1 MFDSFDSSE
10 GLLILSGSGAGGRAQ
25 VTAKKPQAADSED
38 PRPHLVY
45 LTMTTNGPPPM
56 PETRLDA
63 LPPRQCAV
71 VRRIETEG
79 DDVQRLKTLGIC
91 VGRRLE
97 VVRTGDPLVV
107 RVFGSRLGLSA
118 SLASRVWLE
127 VCTPDHCAMRE
138 AHEHE

>member
-1 MFDSFDSSE
+1 M
-10 GLLILSGSGAGGRAQ
+10 LILVECGQGGRAQ
-25 VTAKKPQAADSED
+25 AAAKKAQAADSED
-38 PRPHLVY
+38 LPPHLLY
-45 LTMTTNGPPPM
+45 FTMTTNRLIPV

-71 VRRIETEG
+71 VRRIDTDG

-138 AHEHE
+138 AHEHA

>member
-1 MFDSFDSSE
+1 MFAWFDSAE
-10 GLLILSGSGAGGRAQ
+10 GLLILSGCGQGGRAQ
-25 VTAKKPQAADSED
+25 ATANKSQAADSED
-38 PRPHLVY
+38 SPVHLICF
-45 LTMTTNGPPPM
+45 TMTTNGLTPN
-56 PETRLDA
+56 PETRLDV
-63 LPPRQCAV
+63 LPARQCAV

>member
-1 MFDSFDSSE
+1 MSMNAS
-10 GLLILSGSGAGGRAQ
+10 
-25 VTAKKPQAADSED
+25 
-38 PRPHLVY
+38 
-45 LTMTTNGPPPM
+45 PPPV
-56 PETRLDA
+56 ETRLDA

-71 VRRIETEG
+71 VRRIET
-79 DDVQRLKTLGIC
+79 DDDDMQRLKTLGIC

-107 RVFGSRLGLSA
+107 RIFGSRLGLSA

-138 AHEHE
+138 AHGHE

>member
-1 MFDSFDSSE
+1 MQ
-10 GLLILSGSGAGGRAQ
+10 A
-25 VTAKKPQAADSED
+25 TAKKSQAADSVKAKQRLIY
-38 PRPHLVY
+38 P
-45 LTMTTNGPPPM
+45 TMTTTSPRPA

-71 VRRIETEG
+71 VRRIETDG
-79 DDVQRLKTLGIC
+79 DDMQRLKTLGIC

-97 VVRTGDPLVV
+97 VMRTGDPLIVCI
-107 RVFGSRLGLSA
+107 FGSRLGLSA

-138 AHEHE
+138 AHGNE

>member
-1 MFDSFDSSE
+1 
-10 GLLILSGSGAGGRAQ
+10 
-25 VTAKKPQAADSED
+25 
-38 PRPHLVY
+38 
-45 LTMTTNGPPPM
+45 M

-71 VRRIETEG
+71 VRRIETDG

-138 AHEHE
+138 AREHE

>member
-1 MFDSFDSSE
+1 
-10 GLLILSGSGAGGRAQ
+10 
-25 VTAKKPQAADSED
+25 
-38 PRPHLVY
+38 
-45 LTMTTNGPPPM
+45 MTTNAPTPA

-71 VRRIETEG
+71 VRRIETDG
-79 DDVQRLKTLGIC
+79 DDVERLKTLGIC

-97 VVRTGDPLVV
+97 VVRTGDPIVV

-127 VCTPDHCAMRE
+127 VCTHDHCAMRE
-138 AHEHE
+138 APGHE

>member
-1 MFDSFDSSE
+1 MVAWFDTPE
-10 GLLILSGSGAGGRAQ
+10 GLLILSGCGPGSRAQ
-25 VTAKKPQAADSED
+25 AAAKKPQAADSED
-38 PRPHLVY
+38 SPPHLNY
-45 LTMTTNGPPPM
+45 STMTTSGSTPM

-71 VRRIETEG
+71 VRRIETDG